1 MIKILLHLCPAGFQL
16 IHINIY
22 AQAIAQLLPLANS
35 LKQVAEAMDD
45 RKDARMRS
53 LQDARA
59 LDALIKVH
67 LLEEPSKCT
76 DLWKTDDIE
85 DTVEHFNAFLC
96 NVAGKGFR
104 LSKSFFLKRL
114 KKFFQTDA
122 VTLEDFAGKLTQA
135 LRYCHGKA
143 KRLVTGKKTSTA
155 CLKVVTVYG
164 FKTGSAA
171 SSNESLQLPT
181 ASSDEDLPEPSPS
194 NSLETSEVC
203 EVETSEDED
212 TGALAAL
219 AAAKNLYKDYT
230 EPLEGSRAASSADL
244 VDLTCCSPVK
254 TPPQERPQVP
264 YINIACFRI
273 LMAQ

>member
-1 MIKILLHLCPAGFQL
+1 
-16 IHINIY
+16 
-22 AQAIAQLLPLANS
+22 
-35 LKQVAEAMDD
+35 MDD
-45 RKDARMRS
+45 RKNARMKS
-53 LQDARA
+53 LQDAQQ
-59 LDALIKVH
+59 LDDLIKAN

-76 DLWKTDDIE
+76 NLWKTDDIE

-114 KKFFQTDA
+114 KRFFKTDA
-122 VTLEDFAGKLTQA
+122 VILEDFAGKLTQA

-155 CLKVVTVYG
+155 CLKVVTAYG

-171 SSNESLQLPT
+171 SSTESLQLPT

-194 NSLETSEVC
+194 KSESEVC

>member
-1 MIKILLHLCPAGFQL
+1 
-16 IHINIY
+16 
-22 AQAIAQLLPLANS
+22 
-35 LKQVAEAMDD
+35 MDD
-45 RKDARMRS
+45 RKDARMKS

-59 LDALIKVH
+59 LDALIKMH

-114 KKFFQTDA
+114 KKFFKTDA

-155 CLKVVTVYG
+155 CLKVVTAYG

-219 AAAKNLYKDYT
+219 AAAKNLYKDCT
-230 EPLEGSRAASSADL
+230 GSSAASSADL

>member
-1 MIKILLHLCPAGFQL
+1 
-16 IHINIY
+16 
-22 AQAIAQLLPLANS
+22 
-35 LKQVAEAMDD
+35 MDD
-45 RKDARMRS
+45 RKDERIKS
-53 LQDARA
+53 LQNALA
-59 LDALIKVH
+59 LDALIKAH
-67 LLEEPSKCT
+67 LHEEPGKCT
-76 DLWKTDDIE
+76 GLWKIENIE
-85 DTVEHFNAFLC
+85 DAVEHFNSFLC
-96 NVAGKGFR
+96 SVAGKGLR

-114 KKFFQTDA
+114 KKFFKTES

-155 CLKVVTVYG
+155 CLKVVTAYG

-171 SSNESLQLPT
+171 SSTESLQLPT

-194 NSLETSEVC
+194 NSLESEVC

-230 EPLEGSRAASSADL
+230 EPGSSAASSADL

-264 YINIACFRI
+264 YKHCM
-273 LMAQ
+273 L

>member
-45 RKDARMRS
+45 RKDARMKS

-155 CLKVVTVYG
+155 CLKVVTAYG

-171 SSNESLQLPT
+171 SSTESLQLPT
-181 ASSDEDLPEPSPS
+181 ASSDEEAPSPS
-194 NSLETSEVC
+194 KSENEVC

-230 EPLEGSRAASSADL
+230 GSSAASSADL
-244 VDLTCCSPVK
+244 VDLTCSSPVK

-264 YINIACFRI
+264 YKHCM
-273 LMAQ
+273 L